1 MISKQVKGGSSKV
14 DDTLVLTVLAG
25 ATLAIL
31 LWICIAVSD
40 IQTNM
45 EETHNTLDIIEKT
58 FEQHSVLLDKINK
71 QLKEICHLG
80 QQQIECP

>member
-1 MISKQVKGGSSKV
+1 MKIKKIEEENKV
-14 DDTLVLTVLAG
+14 VLGVLLGTALVLL
-25 ATLAIL
+25 I
-31 LWICIAVSD
+31 WICIIINDV
-40 IQTNM
+40 QTDM
-45 EETHNTLDIIEKT
+45 EETHNTLDIIEET